1 MAKSSIRKKYVEET
15 PREILETID
24 YAASYIKDW
33 TNKEIVR
40 IRTEKDT
47 PIIVATKNG
56 YKIGRFRLQVL
67 QNKTCEVYNAHNEL
81 IHRFENKVSAVLFT
95 IYTSKSFYRSADQIL
110 MWDTEINKNYT
121 DVLSLRRA
129 VTGAIKINDYDLADI
144 RQSRLEIAQSRLEN
158 ARNKISNLH
167 KQAKYNKVWE

>member
-1 MAKSSIRKKYVEET
+1 
-15 PREILETID
+15 
-24 YAASYIKDW
+24 
-33 TNKEIVR
+33 
-40 IRTEKDT
+40 
-47 PIIVATKNG
+47 
-56 YKIGRFRLQVL
+56 
-67 QNKTCEVYNAHNEL
+67 
-81 IHRFENKVSAVLFT
+81 
-95 IYTSKSFYRSADQIL
+95 